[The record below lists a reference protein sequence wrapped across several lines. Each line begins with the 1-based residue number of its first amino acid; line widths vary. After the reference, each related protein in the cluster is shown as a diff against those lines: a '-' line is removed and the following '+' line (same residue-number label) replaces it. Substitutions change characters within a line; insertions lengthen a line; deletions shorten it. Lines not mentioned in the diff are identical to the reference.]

1 MQTAKPKRAAA
12 RVTAFW
18 AMTLTELA
26 VVLWAVGS
34 VAWAQPDSAAADALL
49 ASAVQASAASH

>member
-1 MQTAKPKRAAA
+1 MQTAKPKRAA
-12 RVTAFW
+12 VFW

-34 VAWAQPDSAAADALL
+34 VAWMQAESAAADARL
-49 ASAVQASAASH
+49 ASAVQTSAASQ